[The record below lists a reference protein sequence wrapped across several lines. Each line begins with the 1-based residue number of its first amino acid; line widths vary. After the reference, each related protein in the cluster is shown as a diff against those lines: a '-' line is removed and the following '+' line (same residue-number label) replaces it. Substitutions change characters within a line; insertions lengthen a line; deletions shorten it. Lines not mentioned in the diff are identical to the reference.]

1 MTTGRINQVTI
12 LSGEAEARPA
22 TPRGRVVH
30 LMAIDAIASASQQ
43 LAPRG
48 PKPPHRVLTTIQLP
62 PLSFPQAGPLHKC
75 SGVETASHSAT
86 CNPQEEDTGHRSRQ
100 KRISAWAYPRIVLYK
115 SSHRPSIYRIQPR
128 PPDKLTGLTALRPT
142 LVLPSSGLSSAL
154 PPPIRLA
161 WVFLACAKIVTGWG
175 LATKGP
181 RYRDESRYNRR

>member
-62 PLSFPQAGPLHKC
+62 PLSFPRAGPLHKC

-100 KRISAWAYPRIVLYK
+100 KRISAWAYPRVVLYR
-115 SSHRPSIYRIQPR
+115 SGQRPFIHRIQPC
-128 PPDKLTGLTALRPT
+128 PPDELTGLLSLSPALVFPFLRAAFSVAHH
-142 LVLPSSGLSSAL
+142 LYDSHGSGT
-154 PPPIRLA
+154 PVRI
-161 WVFLACAKIVTGWG
+161 W
-175 LATKGP
+175 
-181 RYRDESRYNRR
+181 